1 MLTIRLQR
9 IGKKNSPTYRFIISE
24 KGRDTQGKSLEILGN
39 YNPHDKENAIKVDAE
54 RVKYWLAAGA
64 QTSNTVNNLLLK
76 AGIVSGEKK
85 RSVYISQT
93 RAAKLAENKKA
104 AAPKEAPVAA
114 PAPVV
119 ETAPV
124 ATPAPVVE
132 PAPAPEPAPVVES
145 TAPAEKPAE
154 QPAPAGEPVPPAEQ
168 PAA

>member
-39 YNPHDKENAIKVDAE
+39 YNPHDKDNAIKIDAE

-85 RSVYISQT
+85 RSVFISQT
-93 RAAKLAENKKA
+93 RAAKLAEKKKA
-104 AAPKEAPVAA
+104 AAPKEVPVAAPAPASA

-124 ATPAPVVE
+124 AE
-132 PAPAPEPAPVVES
+132 PA
-145 TAPAEKPAE
+145 TPAE
-154 QPAPAGEPVPPAEQ
+154 QPAP
-168 PAA
+168 

>member
-39 YNPHDKENAIKVDAE
+39 YNPHDKENAIKIDAE

-93 RAAKLAENKKA
+93 RAAKLAEKKKA
-104 AAPKEAPVAA
+104 ATPAAPKEAPIVASAPAAA
-114 PAPVV
+114 PTQVV

-124 ATPAPVVE
+124 AEPAAPTEQPTEQPAPVVE
-132 PAPAPEPAPVVES
+132 P
-145 TAPAEKPAE
+145 
-154 QPAPAGEPVPPAEQ
+154 VPPTEQ